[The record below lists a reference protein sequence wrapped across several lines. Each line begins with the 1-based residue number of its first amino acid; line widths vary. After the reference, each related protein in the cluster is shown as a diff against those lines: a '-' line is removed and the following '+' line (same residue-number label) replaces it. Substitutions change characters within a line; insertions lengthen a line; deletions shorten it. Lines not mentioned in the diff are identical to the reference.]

1 VVAFRTHLKR
11 HRYSF
16 RTRRSRIENCCPLL
30 LILDNCE
37 HVIELAS
44 LLAEQIYQ
52 SAPKTRLLV
61 TSREALRVEGEHVHR
76 LAPLGYPSASLALS
90 LAELLHYPAP
100 SLFVDR
106 ASAGGHDLH
115 LTDADVP
122 VIAEI
127 CEKLDG
133 IALAIE
139 LAAGRVA
146 TYGLQRTAELLKLR
160 LSIAWVGRRTAQPRQ
175 QTLQATLDWSYN
187 LLSLLEKRAMNRLA
201 IFVGQFSLA
210 AARAVLLGSESDP
223 ELALSAIDSLIAKS
237 LLTIDRS
244 GEQSCYRLLEV
255 TRTYGFEKLT
265 VSGEVDMIAARHAAY
280 YADLGLREVP
290 RRLTE
295 AETATSA
302 RDHLDNARAALE
314 WSFGPTG
321 DLTIGVRLAAA
332 SAPLLERLSLLSECR
347 RWCQRAVEN
356 IDQVPAGQ
364 STELE
369 LQAALGLSLMF
380 TQGNSDA
387 TGVALRRALTIA
399 EQRGDRWNQLRLL
412 GRLHIFDER
421 IGDFDQSLVWAERA
435 NRVAMG
441 MGEPEALGVSNSLLG
456 VAYHLMGDQAAA
468 RSALEQAMLHRPTAR
483 RGSSVYYGFDHGNRA
498 GITLARTLWLQGSY
512 ARSRELTN
520 RIVEEAAWL
529 DQPITLCMA
538 LIGAITIDLIAGVLD
553 GAEMSLNRFIAQAET
568 HALGPYLTVGE
579 GLKGELALKR
589 GDVTAGVAAIEAC
602 LIRVRAARYEVLT
615 TEFNSALAEGLAKLG
630 RAEEALQL
638 INETI
643 AQNEKGGEH
652 YAMPELLRIQAGLA
666 GAAGREDE
674 HEAILLRSLDWSRRQ
689 GALTWELRAAKDLAR
704 LWIGRGQEEAAP
716 ELLHRLLGQFTD
728 DVETEDLRQSRMILA
743 GLASRMAPRSSRR
756 A

>member
-1 VVAFRTHLKR
+1 
-11 HRYSF
+11 
-16 RTRRSRIENCCPLL
+16 
-30 LILDNCE
+30 
-37 HVIELAS
+37 
-44 LLAEQIYQ
+44 
-52 SAPKTRLLV
+52 
-61 TSREALRVEGEHVHR
+61 
-76 LAPLGYPSASLALS
+76 
-90 LAELLHYPAP
+90 
-100 SLFVDR
+100 
-106 ASAGGHDLH
+106 
-115 LTDADVP
+115 
-122 VIAEI
+122 
-127 CEKLDG
+127 
-133 IALAIE
+133 
-139 LAAGRVA
+139 
-146 TYGLQRTAELLKLR
+146 
-160 LSIAWVGRRTAQPRQ
+160 
-175 QTLQATLDWSYN
+175 
-187 LLSLLEKRAMNRLA
+187 
-201 IFVGQFSLA
+201 
-210 AARAVLLGSESDP
+210 
-223 ELALSAIDSLIAKS
+223 
-237 LLTIDRS
+237 
-244 GEQSCYRLLEV
+244 
-255 TRTYGFEKLT
+255 
-265 VSGEVDMIAARHAAY
+265 
-280 YADLGLREVP
+280 
-290 RRLTE
+290 
-295 AETATSA
+295 
-302 RDHLDNARAALE
+302 
-314 WSFGPTG
+314 
-321 DLTIGVRLAAA
+321 
-332 SAPLLERLSLLSECR
+332 
-347 RWCQRAVEN
+347 
-356 IDQVPAGQ
+356 
-364 STELE
+364 
-369 LQAALGLSLMF
+369 MF